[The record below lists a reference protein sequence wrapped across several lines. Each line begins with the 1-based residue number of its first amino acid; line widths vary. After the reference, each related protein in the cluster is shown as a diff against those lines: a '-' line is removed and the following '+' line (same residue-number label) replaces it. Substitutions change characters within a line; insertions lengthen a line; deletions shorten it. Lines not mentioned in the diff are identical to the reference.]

1 MAEVRGHF
9 SDGDGVWNAESFG
22 WFYYDL
28 DEGTGGESLSVQ
40 VEDRRVRAGSLAY
53 SSEVWT
59 EEFEFDGWGRYQAV
73 SFLGKRYLAG
83 YFKSDSTD
91 AVSALEEGDLR
102 EVLIDFEGIQTITT
116 KTPLLLDEGY
126 RLEVGEVS
134 HDGEKA
140 RLLLKKNGVQ
150 VDEAVVG
157 TGENFVYDG
166 DDGLLPTIMVH
177 VSAAM
182 RGADE
187 SIVDL
192 NGLFQVRDRPTIELF
207 DGEVI
212 GEMKVATL
220 SDDKIELVNRNDLTL
235 RRGSTVD
242 LAGGLALRVRDAS
255 QLIYYPVGVIAD
267 YGVHE
272 IRGPV
277 YTEESLVPL
286 FYSDGSIGFA
296 EARWNHENF
305 AGFYFDDEEDLGTES
320 LILYMSE
327 DGIISPGREFIMN
340 DNRLGYG
347 FKYTSFVEAR
357 GFQFKD
363 WGEYYVVGLFGQP
376 WFAGYGPLTS
386 PEVGKESMIGE
397 NQVGQVLLDTDES
410 LKVVGGVA
418 LTLKDGY
425 EVHTVDVSNDS
436 IYMMLVR
443 GGEVLDRAIV
453 RSNSTYVY
461 KKDVGDARDLPLIA
475 LHVGSVFLSDEE
487 NLAIVD
493 GIFQVSDR
501 LILTIDP
508 GNDFGELKVMVINPS
523 YIIMANPDWIH
534 LKRDSRASILPG
546 INIAVAKNDTFR
558 YYLYKNE
565 YVVPLPDLADVY
577 LPKEP
582 VPSGGLANFSIFV
595 LAGEIKSV
603 TAETVDAGGRRVIQG
618 DLTRSGVGAADQWLY
633 SWQWNATV
641 PALSDDLT
649 ILPESEVQGGL
660 LQINDSKEPV
670 PVTVSFDLS
679 GRISLIRGSAGE
691 FYYISP
697 AEYEKLGEAASYAE
711 MASSDLLRSRYIKI
725 EPGESEIR
733 FFQVVNGAVVVGE
746 DGSKL
751 WFSPSGLEPSI
762 VRVAAPP
769 GRYEIRLR
777 IENAM
782 DALQVSGLYFEVAE
796 RRTLSASVGSA
807 TVRAG
812 ERFVL
817 PLKVPPSEN
826 GTRMT
831 LIYDPERL
839 AFEEIDE
846 IDEGDDDSCEIR
858 AGISKEGEI
867 ILAVPGNCSAFNL
880 TFRAGRIEGVTEVGI
895 AEVEGVEVDGMRN
908 GTVNVTLPV
917 MPQEGQSRSVPGPG
931 AAVAGASALIAALVW
946 RRRR

>member
-1 MAEVRGHF
+1 MQLAFEADEKERGTLRALALLCLLVSVYILTAAMGATAQVPMAEVRGHF
-9 SDGDGVWNAESFG
+9 SDGDGVWNAEDFG

-28 DEGTGGESLSVQ
+28 DDGTGGERLTVRA
-40 VEDRRVRAGSLAY
+40 EDRRVRTGDLVY

-73 SFLGKRYLAG
+73 AFLGKRYLAG
-83 YFKSDSTD
+83 YFKSDFTD
-91 AVSALEEGDLR
+91 AVSALEEGELR

-116 KTPLLLDEGY
+116 KTPLFLDDGY
-126 RLEVGEVS
+126 MLEVGEVS
-134 HDGEKA
+134 HDGEKV
-140 RLLLKKNGVQ
+140 RLLLKNNGVQ

-157 TGENFVYDG
+157 TGETYAYDG
-166 DDGLLPTIMVH
+166 DDGLLPAILVH
-177 VSAAM
+177 VGVAM
-182 RGADE
+182 RGAAE

-192 NGLFQVRDRPTIELF
+192 DGLFQVRDRPTIELF
-207 DGEVI
+207 DGEI
-212 GEMKVATL
+212 IDDMKVATL
-220 SDDKIELVNRNDLTL
+220 SDDRIELVNRNDLIL

-277 YTEESLVPL
+277 YTEDSLVPL

-305 AGFYFDDEEDLGTES
+305 AGFYFDDEDDLGTES

-327 DGIISPGREFIMN
+327 GGIISPGREFIMN

-347 FKYTSFVEAR
+347 FKYTSFVETR
-357 GFQFKD
+357 GFEFKD
-363 WGEYYVVGLFGQP
+363 WGEYYVVGVFGQP

-386 PEVGKESMIGE
+386 PEVGKESMISE

-410 LKVVGGVA
+410 LRVVGGVA
-418 LTLKDGY
+418 LALKDGY
-425 EVHTVDVSNDS
+425 EVHIVDVSNDS

-443 GGEVLDRAIV
+443 GGEVLDRGVV

-461 KKDVGDARDLPLIA
+461 KKDVGDTRDLPLIA

-501 LILTIDP
+501 LVLTIDP
-508 GNDFGELKVMVINPS
+508 GNDFAELKVMVINPS

-534 LKRDSRASILPG
+534 LKRDSRTSILPG
-546 INIAVAKNDTFR
+546 INIAVAKNETFR

-565 YVVPLPDLADVY
+565 YVVPRPDLADVS
-577 LPKEP
+577 LPTEP
-582 VPSGGLANFSIFV
+582 IPSGGLANFSIFV

-603 TAETVDAGGRRVIQG
+603 TAETVDAGGRRLILG
-618 DLTRSGVGAADQWLY
+618 DLTRSGVGARDRWLY

-641 PALSDDLT
+641 PALSDDGT

-660 LQINDSKEPV
+660 LQINDSTEPV
-670 PVTVSFDLS
+670 PVTVTFDLT
-679 GRISLIRGSAGE
+679 GRIGLIRGSAGD
-691 FYYISP
+691 FYYISQ
-697 AEYEKLGEAASYAE
+697 AEYERLGETVSYAE
-711 MASSDLLRSRYIKI
+711 MASNDLLRDRYIKI

-746 DGSKL
+746 KGSKL
-751 WFSPSGLEPSI
+751 RFSPSGLEPHL

-777 IENAM
+777 IENVM

-796 RRTLSASVGSA
+796 PRATSASVGSA
-807 TVRAG
+807 A
-812 ERFVL
+812 
-817 PLKVPPSEN
+817 
-826 GTRMT
+826 
-831 LIYDPERL
+831 D
-839 AFEEIDE
+839 
-846 IDEGDDDSCEIR
+846 
-858 AGISKEGEI
+858 
-867 ILAVPGNCSAFNL
+867 
-880 TFRAGRIEGVTEVGI
+880 RAGRIEGITEVGI
-895 AEVEGVEVDGMRN
+895 AEVEGVEVDGVRN
-908 GTVNVTLPV
+908 GTVNVTLP
-917 MPQEGQSRSVPGPG
+917 EEDRSRSIPGPG
-931 AAVAGASALIAALVW
+931 AAVAAASALIAALAW